1 MSENPIAGN
10 PFFQRKIA
18 GVPMLYLLAGF
29 VLILVVLAWT
39 AKPKVTAPESV
50 DGADS
55 TDNYAPNI
63 QRESVIPPV
72 PVGTVNSIESGET
85 LTGNS
90 SISTNDE
97 WLSRAVMFLADKGY
111 SPGTA
116 QLALST
122 YLDGGELSF
131 DEGKIRDLAI
141 REFGVPPYPVN
152 VGSTRP
158 DIARKQGPIPRNH
171 TVKNSN
177 DDTAFELARLY
188 YGRTDATAIKA
199 ITDANNGATTWQVG
213 DTPRIPA
220 LPIPTPAA
228 VAKPVVKPVSKPAVP
243 AKPAPKPARYHTV
256 VKGDTL
262 SGIAKRYYGNASLW
276 PKIAT
281 ANKISNP
288 NLIYPGQKFLIP

>member
-39 AKPKVTAPESV
+39 AKPKVTASESA

-131 DEGKIRDLAI
+131 DEGKMRDLAI